1 MDYFFKEETA
11 DLNLREPADKTEAAK
26 RLLPLIGIIPDRV
39 KRDEYARKLAS
50 MIRVDE
56 RSLRDE
62 LQQVLREQK
71 KASVIAQF
79 SEPMGQQ
86 RVARRKVEEPQAGA
100 GASLIASSGKQ
111 EKDSQPGTAGGV
123 GGAGEKPQ
131 AARGLDKRKSNTV
144 QLEDYLI
151 GLLLHNPGLSQ
162 YVCGIIEDGDFS
174 GTDTRELYHI
184 LNSISQR
191 GSSSLHKP
199 LEQLV
204 PSALLTTVVRARER
218 FESGTPLD
226 RAGQVNS
233 AVQCATRLKRAQLIQ
248 SNIELQYVLREEEDT
263 GDVAAMQQLRRQLL
277 EIHQK
282 LRTIDS
288 ATHLQG

>member
-1 MDYFFKEETA
+1 M
-11 DLNLREPADKTEAAK
+11 
-26 RLLPLIGIIPDRV
+26 
-39 KRDEYARKLAS
+39 
-50 MIRVDE
+50 
-56 RSLRDE
+56 
-62 LQQVLREQK
+62 
-71 KASVIAQF
+71 
-79 SEPMGQQ
+79 
-86 RVARRKVEEPQAGA
+86 ARRRVEEPQAGA
-100 GASLIASSGKQ
+100 GASLTASSGEQ
-111 EKDSQPGTAGGV
+111 EKDSQAGTAGGV
-123 GGAGEKPQ
+123 GGAEGKPR
-131 AARGLDKRKSNTV
+131 AALGLDKRKSNTV

-162 YVCGIIEDGDFS
+162 HVCGIIEDGDFS

-184 LNSISQR
+184 LNSIFQR

>member
-1 MDYFFKEETA
+1 
-11 DLNLREPADKTEAAK
+11 
-26 RLLPLIGIIPDRV
+26 
-39 KRDEYARKLAS
+39 
-50 MIRVDE
+50 
-56 RSLRDE
+56 
-62 LQQVLREQK
+62 
-71 KASVIAQF
+71 
-79 SEPMGQQ
+79 
-86 RVARRKVEEPQAGA
+86 
-100 GASLIASSGKQ
+100 
-111 EKDSQPGTAGGV
+111 
-123 GGAGEKPQ
+123 
-131 AARGLDKRKSNTV
+131 
-144 QLEDYLI
+144 LEDYLI

-162 YVCGIIEDGDFS
+162 HVCGIIEDGDFS